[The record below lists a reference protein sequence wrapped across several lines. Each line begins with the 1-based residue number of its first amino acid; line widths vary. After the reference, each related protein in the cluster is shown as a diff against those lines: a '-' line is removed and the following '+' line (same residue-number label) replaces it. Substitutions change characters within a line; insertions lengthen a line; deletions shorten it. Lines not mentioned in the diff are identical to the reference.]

1 MEIHCWRREALT
13 CTRREE
19 GVVGEGEGAEEERT
33 EEEVEGV
40 EVVVMIPMTLIVT
53 GTGTVMMTMM
63 AMVQEAVMAVT
74 GVMTMVIIDHSC

>member
-19 GVVGEGEGAEEERT
+19 GL
-33 EEEVEGV
+33 EVEGV
-40 EVVVMIPMTLIVT
+40 EVVVMIRMTLIVT
-53 GTGTVMMTMM
+53 GTGMVMMTMM